1 MIRIKGSIRN
11 KLILFMLT
19 ATIIPIAA
27 SILVTYSYNKET
39 VKKNSI
45 HENSNL
51 IFQGKTNL
59 MHYLSIIDQATLS
72 AYSDYRVFNILQSGY
87 QGNIDQRSD
96 LLRAVQLVSRSV
108 SEVAQV
114 HLDLFESGEHFLYV
128 NGRLTSSPRQLA
140 GTNTEQRPFAGYQSY
155 MEATHPAHDYGVTY
169 FPKNEPYP
177 VFTLHRPIYNV
188 PDVRQLGL
196 MSVDLRLDFLER
208 ICTQLYNPQYENL
221 YILDENRNIVY
232 SKSSS
237 EWGSKPAYSWLGQL
251 TGEEGSFE
259 WKEGSQSGMTVYQR
273 MEASYMNWTIVKQ
286 IPYSHLYKDARDLT
300 RINAGVYT
308 LFLVIVIVATVVIS
322 IRFTAPIQALTAAV
336 NKIQSGQL
344 HVEIDSKS
352 TDEIGVL
359 ARRFRIMM
367 QTLNELILREY
378 ALKLANRTNELKA
391 LQAQINPHFLNNA
404 LQSIGTLALQH
415 GENRIYTL
423 IASLGRMMRYQMNT
437 DKTIVPLHQEIDYVK
452 GYLELQQ
459 QRFDGKLQVELEAGP
474 EALAIPVP
482 KMTLQPLVENYFK
495 HGYDSTAGGRI
506 RIAASLSPEEELR
519 IEVADDGKGMSLLE
533 LAVLREKLRQG
544 SSGGNGEDGGIGL
557 LNVIARIRL
566 YYNPLA
572 ELKVESPEGGGLRVE
587 LYIPLKEGGL
597 NHEGIDRG

>member
-39 VKKNSI
+39 VKKNTI

-114 HLDLFESGEHFLYV
+114 HLDLYESSEHFLYV
-128 NGRLTSSPRQLA
+128 NGRLTSSPRKLA
-140 GTNTEQRPFAGYQSY
+140 EGNTEHPPFAGYQSY
-155 MEATHPAHDYGVTY
+155 MEATHPAHDYGVAY

-188 PDVRQLGL
+188 PAVRQLGL

-232 SKSSS
+232 SKSPS
-237 EWGSKPAYSWLGQL
+237 EWGEKPAYSWLGQL

-259 WKEGSQSGMTVYQR
+259 WKDGTESGMTIYQR

-308 LFLVIVIVATVVIS
+308 LFLVIVIVATVIIS

-423 IASLGRMMRYQMNT
+423 IASLGRMMRYQMNM
-437 DKTIVPLHQEIDYVK
+437 DKTIVPLQQEIEYVK

-459 QRFDGKLQVELEAGP
+459 QRFDGKLQVELDAKP

-495 HGYDSTAGGRI
+495 HGYDSTAGGCI

-519 IEVADDGKGMSLLE
+519 IEVVDNGRGMSILE
-533 LAVLREKLRQG
+533 LKALREKLRQEP
-544 SSGGNGEDGGIGL
+544 SGGSGEDGGIGL

-572 ELKVESPEGGGLRVE
+572 ELSVESPEGGGLKVE

>member
-11 KLILFMLT
+11 KLILFMLI
-19 ATIIPIAA
+19 ATIIPIAT
-27 SILVTYSYNKET
+27 SILITYSYNKET
-39 VKKNSI
+39 VRKNSI
-45 HENSNL
+45 HENRNL

-96 LLRAVQLVSRSV
+96 LLRAVQLISRSV
-108 SEVAQV
+108 SDVAQV
-114 HLDLFESGEHFLYV
+114 HLDLYESSEHFLYV
-128 NGRLTSSPRQLA
+128 NGRLTSYPRDIA
-140 GTNTEQRPFAGYQSY
+140 GGQAEARPFEGYQSY
-155 MEATHPAHDYGVTY
+155 MEATHPTHDYGVAY

-188 PDVRQLGL
+188 PAVRQLGL

-221 YILDENRNIVY
+221 YILDENGTIVY
-232 SKSSS
+232 SKLPF
-237 EWGSKPAYSWLGQL
+237 EWGSKPAYSWLTRI
-251 TGEEGSFE
+251 TGDEGSFE
-259 WKEGSQSGMTVYQR
+259 WKEADFNGMTIYQQ
-273 MEASYMNWTIVKQ
+273 METPFMKWTVVKQ
-286 IPYSHLYKDARDLT
+286 IPYSHLYEDARSLT

-308 LFLVIVIVATVVIS
+308 LFLVIVIVATVIIS
-322 IRFTAPIQALTAAV
+322 IRFTAPIQALITAI

-423 IASLGRMMRYQMNT
+423 IASLGKMMRYQMNT
-437 DKTIVPLHQEIDYVK
+437 DKTIVPLQQEIDYVK

-459 QRFDGKLQVELEAGP
+459 QRFDGRLQVELEAEP
-474 EALAIPVP
+474 DALAIPVP

-519 IEVADDGKGMSLLE
+519 IEVADDGKGMSALE
-533 LAVLREKLRQG
+533 LTALRQKLRQEPPGG
-544 SSGGNGEDGGIGL
+544 SGDAGIGL

-572 ELKVESPEGGGLRVE
+572 KLTVESPDGGGLRVE

>member
-1 MIRIKGSIRN
+1 MNRIKGSIRN
-11 KLILFMLT
+11 KLILFMLI
-19 ATIIPIAA
+19 ATIIPIAT
-27 SILVTYSYNKET
+27 SILITYSSNKET
-39 VKKNSI
+39 IKKNAVQQ
-45 HENSNL
+45 NSHL

-59 MHYLSIIDQATLS
+59 MYYLGIVDQATLS
-72 AYSDYRVFNILQSGY
+72 AYRDYQVFGILQSGY
-87 QGNIDQRSD
+87 HGSIEQRND
-96 LLRAVQLVSRSV
+96 LLQSIQLVSRSIG
-108 SEVAQV
+108 EVAQV
-114 HLDLFESGEHFLYV
+114 HLELYASKEHFLYV
-128 NGRLTSSPRQLA
+128 NGRLTSSSRESPPNALPP
-140 GTNTEQRPFAGYQSY
+140 RPFNGYQSY
-155 MEATHPAHDYGVTY
+155 TEATHLSHDYGVSY

-177 VFTLHRPIYNV
+177 VLTLHRPFYNV
-188 PDVRQLGL
+188 PSTQELGL
-196 MSVDLRLDFLER
+196 LSVDLRLDFFEK
-208 ICTQLYNPQYENL
+208 ICAQLYNRDYENL
-221 YILDENRNIVY
+221 YILDEKGSIIY
-232 SKSSS
+232 SKNEA
-237 EWGSKPAYSWLGQL
+237 EWGIIPQYGWLRQL

-259 WKEGSQSGMTVYQR
+259 WKDGANSGMTIYQR

-308 LFLVIVIVATVVIS
+308 LFLVIVIVATIIIS
-322 IRFTAPIQALTAAV
+322 IRFTAPIQALTAAI

-344 HVEIDSKS
+344 HVEINSQS

-359 ARRFRIMM
+359 ARRFRVMM
-367 QTLNELILREY
+367 QTLNDMILREY

-423 IASLGRMMRYQMNT
+423 IASLGKMMRYQMNT
-437 DKTIVPLHQEIDYVK
+437 NKTIVPLQQEIDYVK

-459 QRFDGKLQVELEAGP
+459 QRFDGRLQVELEAGP
-474 EALAIPVP
+474 EVLAIPVP

-519 IEVADDGKGMSLLE
+519 IEVADDGKGMSVLE
-533 LAVLREKLRQG
+533 LTALREKLRQG
-544 SSGGNGEDGGIGL
+544 TSGSSGEDGGIGL

-587 LYIPLKEGGL
+587 LYIPLKKGGL

>member
-1 MIRIKGSIRN
+1 VIRIKGSIRN

-27 SILVTYSYNKET
+27 SILITYSYNKET

-114 HLDLFESGEHFLYV
+114 HLDLYESGEHFLYV
-128 NGRLTSSPRQLA
+128 NGRLTSSPRELA
-140 GTNTEQRPFAGYQSY
+140 GSNAEPRPFAGYQSY
-155 MEATHPAHDYGVTY
+155 MEATHPAHDYGVAY
-169 FPKNEPYP
+169 FPKNESYP

-188 PDVRQLGL
+188 PAVRQLGV

-221 YILDENRNIVY
+221 VILDENGTVVY
-232 SKSSS
+232 SKLPS
-237 EWGSKPAYSWLGQL
+237 EWGSKPAYSWLSQL
-251 TGEEGSFE
+251 TGDDGSFE
-259 WKEGSQSGMTVYQR
+259 WKEADFNGMTIYQQ
-273 MEASYMNWTIVKQ
+273 METPFMKWTVVKQ
-286 IPYSHLYKDARDLT
+286 IPYSHLYEDARDLT

-308 LFLVIVIVATVVIS
+308 LFLAIVIVATVIIS
-322 IRFTAPIQALTAAV
+322 IRFTAPIQALIAAI
-336 NKIQSGQL
+336 NKIQAGQL

-352 TDEIGVL
+352 NDEIGIL

-415 GENRIYTL
+415 QETRIYAL
-423 IASLGRMMRYQMNT
+423 IASLGKMMRYQMNT
-437 DKTIVPLHQEIDYVK
+437 DKTIVPLQQEIDYVK

-459 QRFDGKLQVELEAGP
+459 QRFDGKLQVEIEAGP
-474 EALAIPVP
+474 AALAIPVP

-495 HGYDSTAGGRI
+495 HGYDSKAGGRI
-506 RIAASLSPEEELR
+506 RLAASLSPEEELR
-519 IEVADDGKGMSLLE
+519 IQVADDGRGMTGVELE
-533 LAVLREKLRQG
+533 ALREKLSQEPAAEI
-544 SSGGNGEDGGIGL
+544 GEDGGIGL
-557 LNVIARIRL
+557 ANVIARIRL
-566 YYNPLA
+566 YYNPQAVLT
-572 ELKVESPEGGGLRVE
+572 VEAPEEGGLRVE

-597 NHEGIDRG
+597 HHEGFDRG

>member
-11 KLILFMLT
+11 KLILFMLI

-27 SILVTYSYNKET
+27 SILITYSYNKET
-39 VKKNSI
+39 VKKNTI
-45 HENSNL
+45 HENRNL

-108 SEVAQV
+108 SEIAQV
-114 HLDLFESGEHFLYV
+114 HLDLYESGEHFLYV
-128 NGRLTSSPRQLA
+128 NGRLVSSPRERA
-140 GTNTEQRPFAGYQSY
+140 GTTAEPRPFAGYQSY
-155 MEATHPAHDYGVTY
+155 MEATHPAHDYGVSY

-188 PDVRQLGL
+188 PAVQQLGL
-196 MSVDLRLDFLER
+196 MSVDLRPDFLER
-208 ICTQLYNPQYENL
+208 ICTQLYNPQHENL
-221 YILDENRNIVY
+221 YILDENGTIVY
-232 SKSSS
+232 SKLPS
-237 EWGSKPAYSWLGQL
+237 EWGSKPEYSWHTQL
-251 TGEEGSFE
+251 TADEGSFE
-259 WKEGSQSGMTVYQR
+259 WKEGDFEGMTIYQN
-273 MEASYMNWTIVKQ
+273 METPFMKWTVVKQ
-286 IPYSHLYKDARDLT
+286 IPYSHLYEDARDLT

-308 LFLVIVIVATVVIS
+308 LFLIIVIIATVIIS
-322 IRFTAPIQALTAAV
+322 IRFTAPIQSLISAI
-336 NKIQSGQL
+336 NKIQAGQL

-352 TDEIGVL
+352 TDEIGIL

-437 DKTIVPLHQEIDYVK
+437 DKTIVPLQQEIDYVK

-459 QRFDGKLQVELEAGP
+459 QRFDEKLQVKIRAQPGT
-474 EALAIPVP
+474 LAIPVP
-482 KMTLQPLVENYFK
+482 KMILQPLVENYFK
-495 HGYDSTAGGRI
+495 HGYDSTTGGRI
-506 RIAASLSPEEELR
+506 LIAASLSPDEELR
-519 IEVADDGKGMSLLE
+519 IEVADDGKGMSAGE
-533 LAVLREKLRQG
+533 LAALREKLRQEPAAEG
-544 SSGGNGEDGGIGL
+544 GEDSGIGL

-566 YYNPLA
+566 YYNPQAVLT
-572 ELKVESPEGGGLRVE
+572 VESPEEGGLRVE
-587 LYIPLKEGGL
+587 LYIPLQEGGL
-597 NHEGIDRG
+597 HHEGIDRG

>member
-437 DKTIVPLHQEIDYVK
+437 DKTIVPLHQEFDYVK